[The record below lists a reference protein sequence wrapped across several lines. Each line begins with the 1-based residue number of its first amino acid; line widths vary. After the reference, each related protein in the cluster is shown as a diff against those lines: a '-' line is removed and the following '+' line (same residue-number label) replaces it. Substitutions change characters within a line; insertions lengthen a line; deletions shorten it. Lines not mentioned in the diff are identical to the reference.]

1 MDDICDGTMCVLP
14 LLAVVCFFPT
24 VLWCCWCVSRLCLA
38 PESRIALLLF
48 DLAPLSSTRW
58 LCLFVVSLLLSSVA
72 SILSLNDWKSML
84 YTLSVLSLVALQCMW
99 CLISVSIVYRR
110 APFVQMIC
118 LRCSSMFVLGSW
130 IALMIYARD
139 SNLHVI
145 WLMMIICSGA
155 VWFVVSVLGDY
166 VLLES
171 SRRLS
176 NEFEY
181 V

>member
-1 MDDICDGTMCVLP
+1 
-14 LLAVVCFFPT
+14 
-24 VLWCCWCVSRLCLA
+24 
-38 PESRIALLLF
+38 
-48 DLAPLSSTRW
+48 
-58 LCLFVVSLLLSSVA
+58 
-72 SILSLNDWKSML
+72 
-84 YTLSVLSLVALQCMW
+84 
-99 CLISVSIVYRR
+99 
-110 APFVQMIC
+110 
-118 LRCSSMFVLGSW
+118 MFVLGSW